1 MGNYGPLLAI
11 VTVISYCHFRL
22 QKWNSCFTPCLF
34 LRLVL
39 FFPRQ
44 CTAHPHPS
52 AHPPFPGSILYAP
65 RCVERASGD
74 RHCHPINIIA
84 TARSLAARVV
94 ATIPA
99 IGSPLLRAPPPL
111 IYLCLRRRRLRR
123 RLRHQCIV
131 KRAQSAFSS
140 PSIRERLSILPYA
153 SPLSPPSTSA
163 AYLPLLLL
171 LALLTRYSPS
181 PSLSLKG
188 VHTSSSDVP
197 ITTMFTQ
204 NIVMLE
210 HLEPTALT

>member
-1 MGNYGPLLAI
+1 MLRSVWSERRQALS
-11 VTVISYCHFRL
+11 SYQH
-22 QKWNSCFTPCLF
+22 
-34 LRLVL
+34 
-39 FFPRQ
+39 
-44 CTAHPHPS
+44 
-52 AHPPFPGSILYAP
+52 
-65 RCVERASGD
+65 
-74 RHCHPINIIA
+74 HCRRS
-84 TARSLAARVV
+84 RSLAARVV

-99 IGSPLLRAPPPL
+99 IGSPLLRAPPPP

-131 KRAQSAFSS
+131 KRAQSAFSSS

-197 ITTMFTQ
+197 ITTVFTQ

-210 HLEPTALT
+210 HWEPTALT

>member
-1 MGNYGPLLAI
+1 MGLTSPRPWRPKQRSSEAS
-11 VTVISYCHFRL
+11 VIDAWRIRRS
-22 QKWNSCFTPCLF
+22 
-34 LRLVL
+34 
-39 FFPRQ
+39 
-44 CTAHPHPS
+44 
-52 AHPPFPGSILYAP
+52 
-65 RCVERASGD
+65 
-74 RHCHPINIIA
+74 
-84 TARSLAARVV
+84 RSLAARVV

-99 IGSPLLRAPPPL
+99 IGSPLLRAPPPP
-111 IYLCLRRRRLRR
+111 IYLCLRRR

-153 SPLSPPSTSA
+153 SPLPSPLTF
-163 AYLPLLLL
+163 PLLLL
-171 LALLTRYSPS
+171 PLLTRYSPS

-188 VHTSSSDVP
+188 VQTSSSDVP